1 MNAALHRAGRL
12 AIVLLIVTA
21 FSSLMVDLLPGDPAL
36 AILGPEATPE
46 QIAALRHDL
55 ELDRPLPVR
64 YLAWLGS
71 AATGD
76 LGSSVRTG
84 QDVGAAIAQRLP
96 VSLELLLL
104 SQILALAIAV
114 LAAILAAAKPD
125 GVFDRVVTT
134 LSSVVLG
141 LPAFVLGLVLIL
153 LLSVQLGLLPTI
165 GFTPLSEGVGQNLRS
180 MALPV
185 LTVAL
190 GETVVYIRVLRADLL
205 ATLSESFI
213 DVARAK
219 GLSERRVMLG
229 HAIRP
234 SSLALVTLVGLNA
247 GRLVGS
253 AVIIESMFAL
263 PGVGRLLVDAIADRD
278 YTVVQGAVALIAV
291 SYVLLNVAVDALY
304 GVIDPRVRHGHTR

>member
-1 MNAALHRAGRL
+1 MNAVLYRACRL
-12 AIVLLIVTA
+12 AVVLFIVTA

-36 AILGPEATPE
+36 AILGPEASPE
-46 QIAALRHDL
+46 QITTLRHDL

-114 LAAILAAAKPD
+114 PAAILAAARPD

-134 LSSVVLG
+134 FNSVLLG

-153 LLSVQLGLLPTI
+153 LLSVHLGLLPTI
-165 GFTPLSEGVGQNLRS
+165 GFTPLTEGLGENLRS

-190 GETVVYIRVLRADLL
+190 GESVVYTRVLRADLL

-219 GLSERRVMLG
+219 GLGERRVMLG

-234 SSLALVTLVGLNA
+234 SSLALVTLIGLNA

-291 SYVLLNVAVDALY
+291 AYVLLNVVVDALY
-304 GVIDPRVRHGHTR
+304 GVIDPRVRHGHAR

>member
-1 MNAALHRAGRL
+1 VLQRVGRL
-12 AIVLLIVTA
+12 AAVLFLVTA
-21 FSSLMVDLLPGDPAL
+21 FSALMVDLLPGDPAL
-36 AILGPEATPE
+36 AVLGPEATPE
-46 QIAALRHDL
+46 QVTELRQDL
-55 ELDRPLPVR
+55 GLDRPLPVR
-64 YLAWLGS
+64 YVTWLGN
-71 AATGD
+71 AVTGD
-76 LGSSVRTG
+76 LGTSVRTG
-84 QDVGAAIAQRLP
+84 QAVGEAIGQRLP

-104 SQILALAIAV
+104 SQILALALAVPIAV
-114 LAAILAAAKPD
+114 LAAARPD
-125 GVFDRVVTT
+125 GFFDRVATT

-141 LPAFVLGLVLIL
+141 LPAFVLGLLLIL
-153 LLSVQLGLLPTI
+153 LLSVKLELLPTI
-165 GFTPLSEGVGQNLRS
+165 GFTPLSEGLGANLRS

-190 GETVVYIRVLRADLL
+190 GEAVVYTRVLRADLL

-219 GLSERRVMLG
+219 GLGERRVMIG

-263 PGVGRLLVDAIADRD
+263 PGVGRLLVAAIADRD
-278 YTVVQGAVALIAV
+278 YTVVQGAVLLIAV
-291 SYVLLNVAVDALY
+291 AYVLLNVAVDALY
-304 GVIDPRVRHGHTR
+304 GLIDPRVRHAHAR